1 MNKPRSMSS
10 FDSSKPSVGRERAP
24 NPSDLVEM
32 LEWPKK
38 GGSVQGRLVG
48 PIAGRGV
55 HKIKV
60 AKRDGSETEISKA
73 CLAYDPS
80 TDSSDPE
87 VKCPYCSM
95 DRSVQRFSKVYF
107 SNFIDR
113 RIEEDKPAKIKTTP
127 KEAKTGI
134 KDIDS
139 SSWTPARVIRAPS
152 TLALRF
158 KQLGEKNIVKSKT
171 GEKKSFPVNH
181 PKYGFDVDVSF
192 DKSLPAAS
200 MYSADRNTDERY
212 TPVTEGEYLLWDL
225 DQLYVPEDLKTAK
238 AEAKSLSERWAK
250 HTGEEAD
257 EDEDAPKKKRRT
269 TDDDDIDLD
278 DDDTPKSKKKSK
290 AKSKPSDEDDDDID
304 LDDDGDEDDED
315 DTPPKRSK
323 GKASA
328 KRKSRDADDE
338 DEDEDADADEDEDE
352 DELDLD
358 SDEDGDEDED
368 DAPPPKRSKKP
379 AAKSKPKAKSKRRND
394 DDDDDIDDL
403 DEDEDEDEDSDAD
416 EDDEDEDDAPPPK
429 RSKKPAAKAKQKTG
443 AKSKRRNDDDDDDD
457 LDI

>member
-113 RIEEDKPAKIKTTP
+113 RIEEDKPAKIKTTA

-139 SSWTPARVIRAPS
+139 SSWTPVRVIRAPS

-250 HTGEEAD
+250 HTGEETD
-257 EDEDAPKKKRRT
+257 EDEDPPKKKRRT

-278 DDDTPKSKKKSK
+278 DDTSKSKKKSK

-315 DTPPKRSK
+315 DTPPKRSN

-338 DEDEDADADEDEDE
+338 DEDEDE

-358 SDEDGDEDED
+358 ADADDEDDEDEDDDSPPKRSKKSAPKSKPKAKPRRQNDDDDDDDDIDALDEDEDGVEDSDADEDED

-379 AAKSKPKAKSKRRND
+379 AAKSNAKSKRR
-394 DDDDDIDDL
+394 
-403 DEDEDEDEDSDAD
+403 SD
-416 EDDEDEDDAPPPK
+416 
-429 RSKKPAAKAKQKTG
+429 
-443 AKSKRRNDDDDDDD
+443 DDDDDDD